1 MKLEDARYQY
11 VIMSD
16 TKIGV
21 EDITTGAIMEMA
33 EYYLPSDILHI
44 SLSNDYRGAGLA
56 SLPALS
62 AARMSA
68 LFRRKITAIYMEVF

>member
-21 EDITTGAIMEMA
+21 EDIVSGTTTEIA

-44 SLSNDYRGAGLA
+44 SLSTNYCGAGLA

-68 LFRRKITAIYMEVF
+68 LFQRKITAIYMEVF

>member
-11 VIMSD
+11 VIISD

-21 EDITTGAIMEMA
+21 EDITTGAIIEIA

-56 SLPALS
+56 GLPALS

-68 LFRRKITAIYMEVF
+68 LFKKTIIAIYMEIF